1 MILVWSDEGGPLQYL
16 GLALFIL
23 QFVLPPL
30 VNNSLQLEYQ
40 LQFDLPL
47 GILSFLLLFI
57 GLAAWTA
64 WYCFRSWQ
72 ANPLVAPVHG
82 EATRNENDGSGNRV
96 DGSENANNDG
106 SNSTTNTTTTT
117 NNNNENNNQYVNNNN
132 ADNHQIKNDSHGHQ
146 SDLTSSTLGDKL
158 ADALSKTRKLL
169 SQLETRRNATT
180 NKKYN
185 GTVNDHGHHDDEM
198 VSSNSVKESECDDDD
213 DDDNSN
219 HAVLFLGMDS
229 PELPLGEIVRGLQL
243 SRGGKYL
250 VREHKYPMPQ
260 PQTQQPTPQSQP
272 RQRHAHTGKAHL
284 CPANDGGYALLSLP
298 PSAPPSRIF
307 SNVRWSHPLTAVSQL
322 KALTDAG
329 VDVSIGRLMHDVDE
343 AEDVRDLAGRLS
355 VFRRRGGRGS
365 GKVDGG
371 DVVGRDGNG
380 GNGEGVEVEDGLTTF
395 SSGVDETLFP
405 NASSWGGMCPYT
417 WKALV
422 ELGVVVSTPSDDLAK
437 TMVVNDCLFDNK

>member
-1 MILVWSDEGGPLQYL
+1 LKHTVKVLVYAPGTKTAESKLVSILSSLGLDYHFLNEREGRVAEGKKEEQNENENVDLEIHPPLQTTSDPNEEMEKRIKGADGLMSDNPPCPLEKTWYL
-16 GLALFIL
+16 
-23 QFVLPPL
+23 LPM
-30 VNNSLQLEYQ
+30 
-40 LQFDLPL
+40 
-47 GILSFLLLFI
+47 LS
-57 GLAAWTA
+57 
-64 WYCFRSWQ
+64 
-72 ANPLVAPVHG
+72 
-82 EATRNENDGSGNRV
+82 
-96 DGSENANNDG
+96 
-106 SNSTTNTTTTT
+106 STTTNNNN

-198 VSSNSVKESECDDDD
+198 VSSNSLKESECDDDD

-395 SSGVDETLFP
+395 SSGVDETLFS